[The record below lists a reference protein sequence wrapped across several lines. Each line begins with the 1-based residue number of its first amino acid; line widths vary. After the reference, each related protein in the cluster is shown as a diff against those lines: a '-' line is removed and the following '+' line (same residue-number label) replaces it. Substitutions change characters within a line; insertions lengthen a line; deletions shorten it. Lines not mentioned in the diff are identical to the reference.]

1 MADIREQTPVSNKVQ
16 AGVKHMGDGT
26 KLALAFIK
34 DAQEQAKL
42 EVKVAANMKGK
53 LEKLAKLTTEELN
66 GFCAA
71 MNDKRKEIEAEA
83 KNSGFDKVT
92 DYYTSGTVNGSVANS
107 LNVTIS
113 LWVKIAIAL
122 TRGWKPD
129 TKKPWAV
136 LSKEATQ
143 FKNGAPRTPDKP
155 ETDAER
161 KLREAKEQQELVKKV
176 ERTVEQS
183 MVVKDGDTV
192 TGMTETARSALPDVV
207 ASIVKWA
214 SVEEIEAC
222 IQRLTILRDAAIK
235 ARDDMAKAVAK
246 AGMSAHAESGTGEPA
261 KATAATTGNE
271 RPGADELVEHARA
284 VTRSQS
290 RNKRAKQ
297 HA

>member
-1 MADIREQTPVSNKVQ
+1 MADIREQSPVSSKGS

-122 TRGWKPD
+122 ARGWKPD

-143 FKNGAPRTPDKP
+143 YKNAPAPGAAAKQ

-176 ERTVEQS
+176 ERTVEQT

-207 ASIVKWA
+207 ASMVKWA
-214 SVEEIEAC
+214 SVEEIDAC

-235 ARDDMAKAVAK
+235 AREDMAKAVDNAK
-246 AGMSAHAESGTGEPA
+246 AGAPAGETRNVGER
-261 KATAATTGNE
+261 ATASLPRSKNAKKRSDQTE
-271 RPGADELVEHARA
+271 RARA
-284 VTRSQS
+284 
-290 RNKRAKQ
+290 
-297 HA
+297 H